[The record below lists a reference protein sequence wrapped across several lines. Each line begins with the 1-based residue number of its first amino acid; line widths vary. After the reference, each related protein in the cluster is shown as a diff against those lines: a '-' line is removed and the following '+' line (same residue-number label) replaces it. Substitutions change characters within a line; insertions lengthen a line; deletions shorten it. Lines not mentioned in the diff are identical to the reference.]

1 MRKAGTAIVMQS
13 DGWMRLFSRGTSMR
27 FRLMAR
33 VCLTVLATFTWL
45 GATTAGARAVDVP
58 ASAFYF
64 SSELSSQTSL
74 PECLP
79 EDLVGTVTGTEVTEG
94 HATDTGFTFHANGTT
109 TLTYQVGFPDGRYV
123 LGVAVEHFGFRN
135 NGWPTQSNH
144 VSVVRETR
152 TVYSADG
159 DPVGTGT
166 IRALFELNFRDLN
179 GNGQLDEGE
188 VRSTVDHFSFTCN

>member
-1 MRKAGTAIVMQS
+1 MTEEKGGVMQS
-13 DGWMRLFSRGTSMR
+13 DGWKRLFSWGISMR

-33 VCLTVLATFTWL
+33 VGLIVLAEFAWL

-64 SSELSSQTSL
+64 SSEVSGQTSL

-94 HATDTGFTFHANGTT
+94 HETDTGFTFHANGTT
-109 TLTYQVGFPDGRYV
+109 TLTYRVEFPDGRYV
-123 LGVAVEHFGFRN
+123 LGVAVEHFGFQN

-144 VSVVRETR
+144 TSVTRETR

-159 DPVGTGT
+159 DPIGTGT
-166 IRALFELNFRDLN
+166 LRASVRAELPRP
-179 GNGQLDEGE
+179 E
-188 VRSTVDHFSFTCN
+188 R